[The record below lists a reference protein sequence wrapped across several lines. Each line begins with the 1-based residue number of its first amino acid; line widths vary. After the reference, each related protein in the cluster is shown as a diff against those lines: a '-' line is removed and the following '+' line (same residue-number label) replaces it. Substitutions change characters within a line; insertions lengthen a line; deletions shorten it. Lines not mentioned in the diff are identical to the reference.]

1 MKAEEGRL
9 SPDQPNLQENKGKQV
24 FKVSHSEGESPAE
37 EEIEDYQTYNPLYD
51 FKLIKG
57 RFFAI
62 QSVPV
67 RKMVQEVNKKTGD
80 SEIKWITTWRTLYS
94 DELGNIQRME
104 HDRINGET
112 LKPEF
117 SAEVFLNNSK
127 LLLHKNRAKNPTNTP
142 IEKVFT
148 LVRNVVSQILTL
160 PEDQLSLL
168 SCWIIASHFNR
179 VFAQFPPVIFG
190 KAGSDAGGTTALM
203 TCGLIPYPVS
213 IFDPTE
219 ATLFRLAQYGFSLL
233 IDEIDPDEKDR
244 GKIKVLNLVLDGSF
258 NKSAT
263 IPRATG
269 KDFSVESFHPY
280 GPKVCVDP
288 YMAMTRPSTLS
299 RSIRIWIKR
308 DPKKSI
314 NMEQTEY
321 ISKNRSLIDILYS
334 LYLTNA
340 HKVRKAYDSVTDFT
354 GRERQAYAPVI
365 AIANLVGCHDQV
377 IKALKPSI
385 ENLAMAR
392 ENDPIKFVLFALYEY
407 LKENRDDIGDD
418 FGPGIFKQSRD
429 KQSFSVEFGD
439 LRKELSNFVAEV
451 HQIDVVDTSE
461 SSGSGTS
468 TRKREWKKVPGEFR
482 QFFEASKFNSIIKN
496 ALPDFSG
503 MVRGNKWGLRFDA
516 VDEKEKDKADGK
528 REVDP
533 ILDEL
538 EKTLRIGEEQSYK
551 YKEEDKEKEQNPRDK
566 TSQYESEEGPVT
578 TEYNSSTSE
587 EYDDQD
593 NDDLD
598 NILD

>member
-1 MKAEEGRL
+1 MKAEEGPV
-9 SPDQPNLQENKGKQV
+9 SPDQPHLRRNKEEQV
-24 FKVSHSEGESPAE
+24 FKVSHSEGDNPAE

-67 RKMVQEVNKKTGD
+67 RKMVEEVNKKTGD

-117 SAEVFLNNSK
+117 SAEVFLNNRK
-127 LLLHKNRAKNPTNTP
+127 ALVHRNRTKNPTNLP
-142 IEKVFT
+142 IEKVYT
-148 LVRNVVSQILTL
+148 YVRKVVSKILTL
-160 PEDQLSLL
+160 PEDQLSLM
-168 SCWIIASHFNR
+168 SCWIIAAHFNR
-179 VFAQFPPVIFG
+179 VFAQFPPMIFG

-203 TCGLIPYPVS
+203 TTALIPYPVS

-219 ATLFRLAQYGFSLL
+219 ATLFRLSQYGFSLL
-233 IDEIDPDEKDR
+233 IDEIDPDDKDR
-244 GKIKVLNLVLDGSF
+244 SKIKVLNLVLDGSF
-258 NKSAT
+258 SKSAS

-269 KDFSVESFHPY
+269 KDFSVESFHSF
-280 GPKVCVDP
+280 GPKVLVDP
-288 YMAMTRPSTLS
+288 YMALTRPSTLS

-308 DPKKSI
+308 DPTKSV
-314 NMEQTEY
+314 NLEQMEFT
-321 ISKNRSLIDILYS
+321 SKNQSLIDLLYS
-334 LYLTNA
+334 MYLTNA
-340 HKVRKAYDSVTDFT
+340 HKVRKAYDSVIDFT

-365 AIANLVGCHDQV
+365 AIANIVGCHDQV
-377 IKALKPSI
+377 IKALNPSI
-385 ENLAMAR
+385 ENLALAR
-392 ENDPIKFVLFALYEY
+392 ENDPVKFVLFALYEY
-407 LKENRDDIGDD
+407 LKKNRDDIL
-418 FGPGIFKQSRD
+418 GIGSNFKLSRD
-429 KQSFSVEFGD
+429 NKSISIEFSV
-439 LRKELSNFVAEV
+439 LRKDLSEFVSEV
-451 HQIDVVDTSE
+451 HQTDTSA
-461 SSGSGTS
+461 S
-468 TRKREWKKVPGEFR
+468 TRREWKKVPREFR

-503 MVRGNKWGLRFDA
+503 MVRGNKWGLRLDK
-516 VDEKEKDKADGK
+516 VDKKEKDKGI

-538 EKTLRIGEEQSYK
+538 EKTLRIGEKQSYK
-551 YKEEDKEKEQNPRDK
+551 YEEEVKNPKDK

-578 TEYNSSTSE
+578 TEYHSSASE

-593 NDDLD
+593 DDNLD
-598 NILD
+598 NILG

>member
-1 MKAEEGRL
+1 MTNKQTEMKTTTEIK
-9 SPDQPNLQENKGKQV
+9 PDQIKAGPT
-24 FKVSHSEGESPAE
+24 E
-37 EEIEDYQTYNPLYD
+37 EEIPDFQTYNPLYD
-51 FKLIKG
+51 YKLIKG
-57 RFFAI
+57 KFFAI

-67 RKMVQEVNKKTGD
+67 RRMVEEVNKKTGD
-80 SEIKWITTWRTLYS
+80 TEIKWITTWRTHYS
-94 DELGNIQRME
+94 DEIGNIQMME
-104 HDRINGET
+104 RDRINGET

-117 SAEVFLNNSK
+117 SAEVFLQNTSA
-127 LLLHKNRAKNPTNTP
+127 LLHRNRSKNLPNIP
-142 IEKVFT
+142 IEKAYGY
-148 LVRNVVSQILTL
+148 VRKVVSQILTL

-168 SCWIIASHFNR
+168 SCWIIAAHFNR

-203 TCGLIPYPVS
+203 TTSLIPYPVS

-219 ATLFRLAQYGFSLL
+219 ATLFRLAQFGLSLQ

-244 GKIKVLNLVLDGSF
+244 GKVRILNMVLDGSF

-269 KDFSVESFHPY
+269 VGFSVESFHPY

-299 RSIRIWIKR
+299 RSIRIWIRR
-308 DPKKSI
+308 DPMKSI

-377 IKALKPSI
+377 IKALNPSI

-407 LKENRDDIGDD
+407 LKENRNSIGDD
-418 FGPGIFKQSRD
+418 FGPDIFKQSRD
-429 KQSFSVEFGD
+429 KQSFSIEFGD
-439 LRKELSNFVAEV
+439 LRKELSDFVAEV

-461 SSGSGTS
+461 S

-482 QFFEASKFNSIIKN
+482 QFFEASKFNPTIKD
-496 ALPDFSG
+496 ALPDFAKT
-503 MVRGNKWGLRFDA
+503 VRGNKWGLKFDA
-516 VDEKEKDKADGK
+516 VEKVERKEKDKGK

-533 ILDEL
+533 LLDEL
-538 EKTLRIGEEQSYK
+538 EKILRIGEKQSYK
-551 YKEEDKEKEQNPRDK
+551 YKDEDQNPKDK
-566 TSQYESEEGPVT
+566 TTKYETQEEGPVT
-578 TEYNSSTSE
+578 TEDNPVTSE
-587 EYDDQD
+587 EDD
-593 NDDLD
+593 DDLD
-598 NILD
+598 NILG

>member
-1 MKAEEGRL
+1 MTKAEEGPQ
-9 SPDQPNLQENKGKQV
+9 SPDPDLQRNKDKGV
-24 FKVSHSEGESPAE
+24 FKVSHSEGDNPAE

-67 RKMVQEVNKKTGD
+67 RKMVEEVNKKTGD
-80 SEIKWITTWRTLYS
+80 TEIKWITTWRTYYS
-94 DELGNIQRME
+94 DEHGNIERME

-117 SAEVFLNNSK
+117 QAEVFLNNSN
-127 LLLHKNRAKNPTNTP
+127 LLLHRNRGKSPTNLP
-142 IEKVFT
+142 IEKVYT
-148 LVRNVVSQILTL
+148 YVRKVVSQILTL
-160 PEDQLSLL
+160 PDDQLSLL
-168 SCWIIASHFNR
+168 SCWIIAAHFNR
-179 VFAQFPPVIFG
+179 VFAQFPPLIFG

-219 ATLFRLAQYGFSLL
+219 ATLFRLAQYGFSLQ

-244 GKIKVLNLVLDGSF
+244 GKIKILNLVLDGSF

-280 GPKVCVDP
+280 GPKVCIDP

-308 DPKKSI
+308 DPKKSV
-314 NMEQTEY
+314 NMEQMEFV
-321 ISKNRSLIDILYS
+321 SKYRSLIDNLYS

-340 HKVRKAYDSVTDFT
+340 HKVRKAYDNVSDFT

-365 AIANLVGCHDQV
+365 AIADIVGCHDQV
-377 IKALKPSI
+377 IKALNPSI
-385 ENLAMAR
+385 ENLALAR
-392 ENDPIKFVLFALYEY
+392 ENDPVKFVLFALYEY
-407 LKENRDDIGDD
+407 LKEKRADID
-418 FGPGIFKQSRD
+418 GIGSNFRPTQD
-429 KQSFSVEFGD
+429 KKGFSIEFSV
-439 LRKELSNFVAEV
+439 LRKDLSEFVSEV
-451 HQIDVVDTSE
+451 HQTDTSA
-461 SSGSGTS
+461 S
-468 TRKREWKKVPGEFR
+468 TRREWKKVPVEFR

-503 MVRGNKWGLRFDA
+503 MVRGNKWGLRIDK
-516 VDEKEKDKADGK
+516 VDKKEKDKGI

-538 EKTLRIGEEQSYK
+538 EKTLRIGEKQSYK
-551 YKEEDKEKEQNPRDK
+551 YKEEDKEKEQNPKDK

-593 NDDLD
+593 DNDLD
-598 NILD
+598 NILR

>member
-1 MKAEEGRL
+1 MTQKSQEKKNKQDTADVKT
-9 SPDQPNLQENKGKQV
+9 DQKIG
-24 FKVSHSEGESPAE
+24 PAE

-67 RKMVQEVNKKTGD
+67 RKMVEEVNKKTGD
-80 SEIKWITTWRTLYS
+80 TEIKWITTWRTLYS

-117 SAEVFLNNSK
+117 SAEVFLNNRK
-127 LLLHKNRAKNPTNTP
+127 ALVHRNRTKKPANLP
-142 IEKVFT
+142 IEKVYT
-148 LVRNVVSQILTL
+148 YVRKVVSKILTL

-168 SCWIIASHFNR
+168 SCWIIAAHFNR
-179 VFAQFPPVIFG
+179 VFAQFPPLIFG

-203 TCGLIPYPVS
+203 TTALIPYPVS

-219 ATLFRLAQYGFSLL
+219 ATLFRLSQYGFSLL
-233 IDEIDPDEKDR
+233 IDEIDPDDKDR
-244 GKIKVLNLVLDGSF
+244 SKIKVLNLVLDGSF
-258 NKSAT
+258 SKSAS

-269 KDFSVESFHPY
+269 KDFSVESFHSF
-280 GPKVCVDP
+280 GPKVLVDP
-288 YMAMTRPSTLS
+288 YMALTRPSTLS

-308 DPKKSI
+308 DPTKSV
-314 NMEQTEY
+314 NLEQMEFT
-321 ISKNRSLIDILYS
+321 SKNQSLIDLLYS
-334 LYLTNA
+334 MYLTNA
-340 HKVRKAYDSVTDFT
+340 HKVRKAYDSVIDFT

-365 AIANLVGCHDQV
+365 AIANIVGCHDQV
-377 IKALKPSI
+377 IKALNPSI
-385 ENLAMAR
+385 ENLALAR
-392 ENDPIKFVLFALYEY
+392 ENDPVKFVLFALYEY
-407 LKENRDDIGDD
+407 LKENRDDIGEN
-418 FGPGIFKQSRD
+418 FGPDKFRPTRD
-429 KQSFSVEFGD
+429 KKGFTIEFSV
-439 LRKELSNFVAEV
+439 LRKYLSEFVSEV
-451 HQIDVVDTSE
+451 HQTDTSA
-461 SSGSGTS
+461 SA
-468 TRKREWKKVPGEFR
+468 RREWKKVPGEFR

-516 VDEKEKDKADGK
+516 VDEKEKDKTDGK

-551 YKEEDKEKEQNPRDK
+551 CKEEDKEKEQNPKDK
-566 TSQYESEEGPVT
+566 SSQYESEEGPVT
-578 TEYNSSTSE
+578 TEYNSSTPE

-593 NDDLD
+593 DNDLD
-598 NILD
+598 NILG